1 MTFNLPNIK
10 PNFGSTASTIGNK
23 KALGIIGSDNT
34 TYDGYTGCI
43 KVFNI
48 NGNILAGISST
59 GYNETIGTYLPG
71 GTPPALNTPVGITTD
86 ADKSGL
92 ITILNTID
100 TINYYIKY

>member
-1 MTFNLPNIK
+1 MSNIK

-23 KALGIIGSDNT
+23 KALGIIESNNI

-43 KVFNI
+43 KVVNI
-48 NGNILAGISST
+48 SGNILATVST
-59 GYNETIGTYLPG
+59 DGYNKTIGEYLPN
-71 GTPPALNTPVGITTD
+71 GTPPSLCTPVSITTD

-92 ITILNTID
+92 ITVLNTID